1 MAYNKVTIDVEA
13 RFVDNLSGNA
23 NNAKRTISDLD
34 KKAKDTQKDLDKL
47 GKTKT
52 KPIFDADNSR
62 LLKKLR
68 EAEQKAD
75 KLGRKKTKTVLDVVD
90 HATTK
95 IGNAMN
101 KAQAFANRVYSTA
114 IKIRDS
120 EAVSALTSIAGK
132 ARSFAG
138 KTWEAMVKV
147 KDMATAPLAKIK
159 NTLFSIKSLV
169 LAITAGMAAKTF
181 IASPVNLA
189 DTYASALAG
198 FQTQLGQKKG
208 QKMMDDLQKFAAKT
222 PFNATGV
229 IQNATSMIAQGFDAK
244 DMINT
249 MQIIGDAAASTGQM
263 NQGMERIMR
272 ALGQIKTAGTIQGDE
287 MNQLAE
293 AGIPAY
299 QILADELGYKSIAD
313 YRKAQKGG
321 NVSSDQ
327 AIGALLR
334 GMQKRYSGM
343 MDQMATKTFSGVMS
357 NIGDTLQSNVWL
369 KWGQGLQ
376 SGGIRALTSITKLLD
391 SSESKLKKLG
401 DTLYEIGQTLSN
413 WAAEKF
419 EGAMNRLMKVVDS
432 PEFDDASIGE
442 KISMIWKGVVS
453 DPLAEWWNNGGQQ
466 KTAATA
472 GKIGSWL
479 GKTMSNMLL
488 GLFGATNA
496 LDGAGGTAGA
506 SIAESFVKGFVDN
519 FDAGAITKAFV
530 DAIGNIWGALP
541 WWAKLFVGGKVA
553 AGAGNMLSGIKGLIG
568 SSAEGT
574 GLIGTIGST
583 GNAMVRGSGALGG
596 LASLGYAVKGGAAT
610 AAMSGGAA
618 AAIGGGTVLGA
629 AGGIYGLYTGGKGIY
644 EMYRGSKENDETA
657 VKAGAAKTG
666 GVLAGA
672 GAGAA
677 AGAALGSVIPVLGTL
692 VGGLIGAGIGAGAG
706 AIAGNAGAS
715 KIKKDAAEAIGSLS
729 ELQKEAKNS
738 SEAAD
743 VLAKRQ
749 EKAAEIISKSFGD
762 VKMSYEDL
770 DAIAKKFTI
779 GKNAKQLEKFSTAA
793 AEASDSLDTFEATTN
808 KLNKWNWKASLGF
821 KFDKNDQDSYKTAI
835 SEYISSAEEA
845 VESQHYKFKAA
856 VDLLLDT
863 KDSKSILKNTNT
875 FYSKLQKDLSSTS
888 TKLTKKV
895 DLALKDGK
903 IDADEEKI
911 IAKLQKKINEI
922 TKKVTEAENEAK
934 LETLKIKFG
943 AGQLDE
949 ESYNQLQQQIQ
960 SYITESTDDYDAA
973 LTASITQLKLEYPD
987 GGKKY
992 NEAVKKLTEG
1002 YTADIDKIKANA
1014 ASVQLDILGESEGMK
1029 NILGDDAKAKLQT
1042 ALEESLKTGISP
1054 IEWGPEKMAEIM
1066 NVSSLSQDASDAIA
1080 TALSGI
1086 AATVPE
1092 TKIPVDVEPDIQTP
1106 EDTSAKVKDAIEG
1119 KIDKTYD
1126 FSTKAM
1132 LKPLYDAEK
1141 FTATKSK
1148 FGIQDNYNFSTTVN
1162 VDVGWNY
1169 NNKGKKSDP
1178 SKPYRGGLLGMN
1190 VPFYAPGY
1198 SDGGMVSGGPQLATL
1213 AEEGTPEMVIP
1224 LGSQRRDRG
1233 LKLWE
1238 KAGQMLGVP
1247 GFEFGGL
1254 AGAQNQDEGLR
1265 YQQYEKET
1273 TASPGSVQV
1282 DVGGVTVDI
1291 QVASSENGNIT
1302 EAIKAQ
1308 ANDIANTVAGILAD
1322 AFEAQFANTTTR

>member
-23 NNAKRTISDLD
+23 NNAKKTISDLD

-47 GKTKT
+47 SKTKS
-52 KPIFDADNSR
+52 KPIFDADNSK
-62 LLKKLR
+62 LLKKIR
-68 EAEQKAD
+68 EAEAKAD
-75 KLGRKKTKTVLDVVD
+75 KLGRKKTKTVLEVIDN
-90 HATTK
+90 ATTK
-95 IGNAMN
+95 IGSVMN
-101 KAQAFANRVYSTA
+101 KAQAFARKVYSTA
-114 IKIRDS
+114 VKIKDS
-120 EAVSALTSIAGK
+120 EAVQALAEVTSK
-132 ARSFAG
+132 ARSFAS
-138 KTWEAMVKV
+138 KTWSAMVKI
-147 KDMATAPLAKIK
+147 KDMATTPLTKIK
-159 NTLFSIKSLV
+159 NMLFSIKSLV

-181 IASPVNLA
+181 IASPVSLA
-189 DTYASALAG
+189 DTYAGALAG
-198 FQTQLGQKKG
+198 FQTQLGQKEG

-299 QILADELGYKSIAD
+299 QILADELGFKSIAD

-321 NVSSDQ
+321 QVSSDQ

-391 SSESKLKKLG
+391 ASESKLKKLG

-413 WAAEKF
+413 WAADKF

-432 PEFDDASIGE
+432 EEFDNASLGE

-453 DPLAEWWNNGGQQ
+453 DPLAEWWSNGGQQ

-472 GKIGSWL
+472 GKIGAWL

-530 DAIGNIWGALP
+530 DAIGNIWSALP
-541 WWAKLFVGGKVA
+541 WWAKAFVVGKA
-553 AGAGNMLSGIKGLIG
+553 ASNAGAMIGNIKGFIG
-568 SSAEGT
+568 SAAEGT
-574 GLIGTIGST
+574 GMIGAIGST
-583 GNAMVRGSGALGG
+583 GNAMVKGSGALGG
-596 LASLGYAVKGGAAT
+596 LAGLGYAIKGGAAT
-610 AAMSGGAA
+610 ATMSGGAA
-618 AAIGGGTVLGA
+618 AAIGGGAVI
-629 AGGIYGLYTGGKGIY
+629 GGIGGLYGLYTGGKGIY
-644 EMYRGSKENDETA
+644 EMYKGSKEKDSTA

-677 AGAALGSVIPVLGTL
+677 AGAAIGSVIPVLGTL

-706 AIAGNAGAS
+706 ALAGNAGAS
-715 KIKKDAAEAIGSLS
+715 KIRKDAAEAIGSLS
-729 ELQKEAKNS
+729 ELQKAAKSS
-738 SEAAD
+738 SEASD
-743 VLAKRQ
+743 VFAKRQ
-749 EKAAEIISKSFGD
+749 EAAAKLLSKSFGD
-762 VKMSYEDL
+762 VKLSFEEV
-770 DAIAKKFTI
+770 DAVAKQFTI
-779 GKNAKQLEKFSTAA
+779 GDKAKELNKFATAA
-793 AEASDSLDTFEATTN
+793 QDASDKLSTFETTTN
-808 KLNKWNWKASLGF
+808 TLNKWNWKASLGF
-821 KFDKNDQDSYKTAI
+821 KFDKTDKESYKTAVQ
-835 SEYISSAEEA
+835 EYITSAQETVEA
-845 VESQHYKFKAA
+845 QHYQFKAS
-856 VDLLLDT
+856 VDLLLEP
-863 KDSKSILKNTNT
+863 KESKSILKNGDT
-875 FYSKLQKDLSSTS
+875 FYGGLQKELETTS

-895 DLALKDGK
+895 NIALKDGK
-903 IDADEEKI
+903 IDTNEAEI
-911 IAKLQKKINEI
+911 IEKLQTKVSEI
-922 TKKVTEAENEAK
+922 TQKISKAESEAK

-943 AGQLDE
+943 SGQLDE
-949 ESYNQLQQQIQ
+949 QSYQQLQSQIQ
-960 SYITESTDDYDAA
+960 SYITESTESYDTA
-973 LTASITQLKLEYPD
+973 LNASITSLNLQYPE
-987 GGKKY
+987 GGKEY
-992 NEAVKKLTEG
+992 DEAVKKLTEG
-1002 YTADIDKIKANA
+1002 YVANIEEIKANA
-1014 ASVQLDILGESEGMK
+1014 ASVQLDIIGDSEAMKDILGE
-1029 NILGDDAKAKLQT
+1029 DAKAKLQA
-1042 ALEESLKTGISP
+1042 ALEESIKTGVKP
-1054 IEWGPEKMAEIM
+1054 VEWSSEKMAEIL

-1080 TALSGI
+1080 TALTNISATIPSTDVTINVNPTVGEGAKEAAQSKVKETI
-1086 AATVPE
+1086 ADKYE
-1092 TKIPVDVEPDIQTP
+1092 FK
-1106 EDTSAKVKDAIEG
+1106 TSAL
-1119 KIDKTYD
+1119 IDPVYNATQ
-1126 FSTKAM
+1126 FV
-1132 LKPLYDAEK
+1132 
-1141 FTATKSK
+1141 ATKDK
-1148 FGIQDNYNFSTTVN
+1148 FGIKEKYEYNTSVKVN
-1162 VDVGWNY
+1162 VNWSY
-1169 NNKGKKSDP
+1169 NNIGKKSDP
-1178 SKPYRGGLLGMN
+1178 SHPYRGGLLGKN
-1190 VPFYAPGY
+1190 TPLYAPGY
-1198 SDGGMVSGGPQLATL
+1198 SDGGMVRGGPQLATL

-1233 LKLWE
+1233 LMLWE

-1247 GFEFGGL
+1247 GFAQGGL
-1254 AGAQNQDEGLR
+1254 TGGRRSDEGLR
-1265 YQQYEKET
+1265 YQQYESSDT
-1273 TASPGSVQV
+1273 TGSNSVQI
-1282 DVGGVTVDI
+1282 DVGGVTVEI
-1291 QVASSENGNIT
+1291 QVGSGENVA
-1302 EAIKAQ
+1302 ESIKAQ

-1322 AFEAQFANTTTR
+1322 AFEAQFANTATR